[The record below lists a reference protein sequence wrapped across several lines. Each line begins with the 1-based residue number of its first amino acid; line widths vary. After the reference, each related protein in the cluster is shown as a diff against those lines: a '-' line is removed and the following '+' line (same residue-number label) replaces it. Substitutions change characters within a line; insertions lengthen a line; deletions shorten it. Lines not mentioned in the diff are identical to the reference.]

1 MLKKY
6 NLIPYFGDYT
16 TLWNRIHKIKLEII
30 IPEKKEIELAS
41 DGTGLK
47 TSNAGEYRQ
56 FKYGD
61 PNVKR
66 KKYLGV
72 IITADVKKKEL
83 LYLKHIQ
90 GEGQS
95 EPKVAEKQIKEA
107 NEKGYKIKKFYGDS
121 AYDTNNMFDIIQS
134 VGAEAKIR
142 KNVAPE
148 NIRGS
153 KRRRK
158 EARVYKR
165 LEYRNWAVYKSIKSM
180 V

>member
-1 MLKKY
+1 MEGIGRMLKKY

-72 IITADVKKKEL
+72 IITADVKKKKL
-83 LYLKHIQ
+83 LYLEQYKK
-90 GEGQS
+90 
-95 EPKVAEKQIKEA
+95 KVNQ
-107 NEKGYKIKKFYGDS
+107 N
-121 AYDTNNMFDIIQS
+121 QRW
-134 VGAEAKIR
+134 R
-142 KNVAPE
+142 KNRSKKIAK
-148 NIRGS
+148 NI
-153 KRRRK
+153 K
-158 EARVYKR
+158 
-165 LEYRNWAVYKSIKSM
+165 
-180 V
+180 